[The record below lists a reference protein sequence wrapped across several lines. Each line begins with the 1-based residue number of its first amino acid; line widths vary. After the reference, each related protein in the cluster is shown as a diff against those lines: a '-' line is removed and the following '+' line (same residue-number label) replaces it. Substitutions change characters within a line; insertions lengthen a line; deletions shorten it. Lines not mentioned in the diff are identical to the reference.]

1 MTEDL
6 VDRLTQRER
15 ECLRLVDRHL
25 SSKQIARELG
35 MSKTS
40 VDTYCDRARRKLGAG
55 DRYEAA
61 RRLADHDRLVL
72 TGSGQDTIRTDTRPK
87 PPLHDVQHGDEQDG
101 RLGKTHTGSETPSR
115 QLQRGRSLSDTGSL
129 NGSPGSSVAARGRGL
144 RDTLADAE
152 RQWRAG
158 ADFQLG
164 AIGTAASRSDG
175 YTDQGS
181 DGAGFGLGH
190 SQNVGLQ
197 TAGNDSTRNP
207 LFDLGLAGRELP
219 ARGGIQWGEGLGRH
233 DLSSLAK
240 LGWIGLIAI
249 VSALSFGA
257 VLSGLHALKD
267 LA

>member
-87 PPLHDVQHGDEQDG
+87 PPLHEVEHGDDQNG
-101 RLGKTHTGSETPSR
+101 RLGKALTGSETSSR
-115 QLQRGRSLSDTGSL
+115 QLQRGRSISDGRSLDRPSSSAASARGGSL
-129 NGSPGSSVAARGRGL
+129 
-144 RDTLADAE
+144 RDALANPE

-158 ADFQLG
+158 PDVQLG
-164 AIGTAASRSDG
+164 SVGTAARRSDG
-175 YTDQGS
+175 YADQGGH
-181 DGAGFGLGH
+181 GAGFGFGH
-190 SQNVGLQ
+190 PEDVGVQ
-197 TAGNDSTRNP
+197 TAGNDFTRSP
-207 LFDLGLAGRELP
+207 LFDLGIAGRELS
-219 ARGGIQWGEGLGRH
+219 ARPGIRWGEGLGRD
-233 DLSSLAK
+233 DLSPLAK

-249 VSALSFGA
+249 ASALAFGA